1 MCVDELKRNWYREVV
16 VELVPGIS
24 GGELWVTAVW
34 WRIGHVR
41 GWIWVRRARC
51 VDRALSSV
59 GEADLPSICPLW
71 RAPSVLVWAELA
83 FYLPAEMITK

>member
-1 MCVDELKRNWYREVV
+1 MRDNSM
-16 VELVPGIS
+16 VEDRS
-24 GGELWVTAVW
+24 GRL
-34 WRIGHVR
+34 R
-41 GWIWVRRARC
+41 IWVRRARC

-83 FYLPAEMITK
+83 FYLPAEIITK